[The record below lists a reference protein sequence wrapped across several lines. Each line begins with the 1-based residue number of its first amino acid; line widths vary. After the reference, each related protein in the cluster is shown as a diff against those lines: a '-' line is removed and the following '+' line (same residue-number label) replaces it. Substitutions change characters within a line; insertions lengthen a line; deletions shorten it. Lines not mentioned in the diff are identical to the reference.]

1 MRRKAALLATL
12 PALVLLAEA
21 VARLVHAP
29 TPVRRV
35 YDPFAYRISQPDLV
49 DTFRNP
55 AGETVTVRTNELGL
69 RGPRLADPVAPGTL
83 TLVFLGGS
91 AVENYGWN
99 EADTFPALVG
109 ARVAGALGRPVR
121 VLNGGQSAATSGTTL
136 GRLQHQVVDLRP
148 ALVVVMDGINDL
160 VGGFH
165 TGFRRDGRHL
175 PRPPTAEARPLS
187 YLLDWIRSLGPPRRP
202 PPRRAPRELHREDY
216 AGFPALEVF
225 ARNLRSEAAIADAHG
240 VPVLFLTQPTT
251 YSDAPRPEDAG
262 RYYMTQ
268 TLVENGMTPPDIPSL
283 AAGMRAFNAA
293 VSGLPAGP
301 RVHVFD
307 LAARVPPADEL
318 FLDECHFT
326 KAGNARVAAELG
338 EPIATILRGF

>member
-1 MRRKAALLATL
+1 MRRKAALFAIG

-21 VARLVHAP
+21 VARLVHVP

-35 YDPFAYRISQPDLV
+35 YDPFAYRIAQPDLV
-49 DTFRNP
+49 DTFGNS

-69 RGPRLADPVAPGTL
+69 RGPRLADPMAPGTL

-99 EADTFPALVG
+99 EPDTFPALVG
-109 ARVAGALGRPVR
+109 ARVSAALGRPVR

-136 GRLQHQVVDLRP
+136 GRLQHQIVDLRP

-175 PRPPTAEARPLS
+175 PRPPTADARPLS
-187 YLLDWIRSLGPPRRP
+187 YLLDWIRSIGPPRRA
-202 PPRRAPRELHREDY
+202 PRRAPRELHREDY
-216 AGFPALEVF
+216 AGFPALDVF
-225 ARNLRSEAAIADAHG
+225 ARNLRSEAAIAEAHG
-240 VPVLFLTQPTT
+240 VPLVFLTQPTT
-251 YSDAPRPEDAG
+251 YSDAARPGDAG

-293 VSGLPAGP
+293 VSAVPTGTH
-301 RVHVFD
+301 VHVFD

-318 FLDECHFT
+318 FVDECHFT
-326 KAGNARVAAELG
+326 KAGNARVAAELA